1 MKKVYNVIHRM
12 FYLNES
18 KHDVQMAQF
27 INPDDAMF
35 SNEKKAVEYAKE
47 LSLKCKELNGKPM
60 EEWHDAEPLPDQCVN
75 TTVIFSQKEYGTD
88 EFRHVIKVLKYVIQ

>member
-1 MKKVYNVIHRM
+1 MRRVYNVIHRM

-27 INPDDAMF
+27 INPDDTMF

-47 LSLKCKELNGKPM
+47 LSLKCEKLNGKPM
-60 EEWHDAEPLPDQCVN
+60 EEWHDAEQLPDPCVN
-75 TTVIFSQKEYGTD
+75 TTVIFSQKEYGMD